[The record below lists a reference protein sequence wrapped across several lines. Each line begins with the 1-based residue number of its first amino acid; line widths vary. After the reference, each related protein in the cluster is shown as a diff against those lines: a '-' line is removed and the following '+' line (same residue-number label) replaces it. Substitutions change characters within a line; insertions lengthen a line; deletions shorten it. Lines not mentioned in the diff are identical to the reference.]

1 MSLRKQ
7 KGLLLVV
14 YALCVAL
21 RSPALMIHGR
31 IFAEEGSV
39 YLRYAWI
46 HPPMRAL
53 LVPHLGYYSL
63 WSNLCGIVAAR
74 VFPLSHAAIVLT
86 WCAFLAQLLTAFL
99 IVECEAFE
107 SLKSKGLALAVLLL
121 ASNLEAWLNTI
132 NTQFYFANCAAV
144 ILISQGSRLRVAR
157 YGALLLGGLTG
168 PVVACVTPFYL
179 LRAFLNRSKDAIAQ
193 SALLL
198 LCTVI
203 QFAAVVSQLSTGA
216 RELSFQPKG
225 IAPVFLVRYLIPSF
239 FSKLGETAAMV
250 TILGQPSRY
259 WGTRLTWH
267 LHLSWPFIILWA
279 LVDASFIALL
289 LWISPG
295 RSSKWLLAVA
305 GWLALF
311 AMYGAL
317 GGTFNV
323 SERYAFSSEVLIGL
337 SLVLG
342 VTNAENSRLRRSLG
356 SVLLACFLLSGTLEY
371 IYFHRWLST
380 QLAPD
385 WSAQIDAWQSD
396 HTRELSVSPK
406 GWPGFT
412 LP

>member
-1 MSLRKQ
+1 MNMTLRKQ
-7 KGLLLVV
+7 KRVLPCSPCTR
-14 YALCVAL
+14 YASRCVL
-21 RSPALMIHGR
+21 PPLMLHGR

-46 HPPMRAL
+46 HRPIRAL
-53 LVPHLGYYSL
+53 LAPHLGYYSL

-132 NTQFYFANCAAV
+132 NTQFYFAICAAV

-179 LRAFLNRSKDAIAQ
+179 LRAFLNKSKDAVAQ

-203 QFAAVVSQLSTGA
+203 QLAAVVSQLSTGA

-225 IAPVFLVRYLIPSF
+225 IAPVLLVRYLVPSF

-259 WGTRLTWH
+259 WGARLTWH
-267 LHLSWPFIILWA
+267 LPLSWPFIILWA
-279 LVDASFIALL
+279 VVDACLHRAPLVDLTRQKLKMSIGCSGLAGSFRHVR
-289 LWISPG
+289 SPG
-295 RSSKWLLAVA
+295 RNLQ
-305 GWLALF
+305 
-311 AMYGAL
+311 
-317 GGTFNV
+317 
-323 SERYAFSSEVLIGL
+323 
-337 SLVLG
+337 
-342 VTNAENSRLRRSLG
+342 RL
-356 SVLLACFLLSGTLEY
+356 
-371 IYFHRWLST
+371 
-380 QLAPD
+380 
-385 WSAQIDAWQSD
+385 
-396 HTRELSVSPK
+396 
-406 GWPGFT
+406 
-412 LP
+412 